1 MAVDV
6 DTQVIFR
13 VMRCAYRHGV
23 LDAFMHVQGKALE
36 MAMLRTG
43 ADMGDLLNRLD
54 ETRPETVGKVD
65 RLLRR
70 TSPLFKFLESEQIM
84 RLVGRVLSSGRVQDF
99 LARRMAEAISRAF
112 TGETVPT
119 LKERLVGITGKL
131 KLTG

>member
-6 DTQVIFR
+6 DTQAIFR
-13 VMRCAYRHGV
+13 VMRYAYRHGV
-23 LDAFMHVQGKALE
+23 LEVFMHVQGKALE
-36 MAMLRTG
+36 MAMLKTG

-54 ETRPETVGKVD
+54 EARPETLEKLD

-70 TSPLFKFLESEQIM
+70 TGPLLKFLENEQVM
-84 RLVGRVLSSGRVQDF
+84 RLAGRILSSGWVQDF
-99 LARRMAEAISRAF
+99 MARRIAEAISRAF

-119 LKERLVGITGKL
+119 LKERLVGIIGKL